1 VLRRVRLRRGEA
13 RVSGTPHSPQNL
25 LVGVFAARHALQ
37 IVASRP
43 PHSPQNFISGG
54 LLWAHA

>member
-1 VLRRVRLRRGEA
+1 
-13 RVSGTPHSPQNL
+13 

-37 IVASRP
+37 IVASWP

-54 LLWAHA
+54 LSWAHA